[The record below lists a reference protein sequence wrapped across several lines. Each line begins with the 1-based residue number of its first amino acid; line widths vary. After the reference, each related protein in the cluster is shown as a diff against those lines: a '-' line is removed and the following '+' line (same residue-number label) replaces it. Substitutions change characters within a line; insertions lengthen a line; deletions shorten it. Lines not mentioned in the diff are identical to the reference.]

1 MRKPKIKISLV
12 DKKGPRGCHH
22 GHQIGDSWDWD
33 TERGYLCPMAQHV
46 AFPYVDILRYGGQLP
61 SKEKDFICFCCPD
74 VDVINVF
81 QIEKVKD
88 E

>member
-33 TERGYLCPMAQHV
+33 TERGSLCPMAQHV